1 MNSKVLTGM
10 TQPEPGCIMKIFDTD
25 RAKHVLVELIRA
37 AGGEWTGKTRLYK
50 GYYLAHLY
58 YAETEPD
65 YLTNWPVVKMPY
77 GPGIECGDE
86 LLNQLVLS
94 GVLAREHTLIGP
106 YTGTVYRLT
115 GKPLPGESL
124 SLQAVR
130 AIELAVNFVRE
141 KGAAELS
148 DLTHE
153 FSRSWNSA
161 QEGQELN
168 IYVDPIPDD
177 EFAARDQRLS
187 TLKSELTAAW
197 NAAQ

>member
-1 MNSKVLTGM
+1 MNMLDV
-10 TQPEPGCIMKIFDTD
+10 D
-25 RAKHVLVELIRA
+25 RAKQVLAELIRA

-50 GYYLAHLY
+50 AYYSAHLY
-58 YAETEPD
+58 YAESEPG

-94 GVLAREHTLIGP
+94 GVLARKHTAVGP
-106 YTGTVYRLT
+106 YTATAYCLT
-115 GKPLPGESL
+115 GKPLAAEAL
-124 SLQAVR
+124 SQQAVR
-130 AIELAVNFVRE
+130 AIELAVSFVEE
-141 KGAAELS
+141 KGATELS

-161 QEGQELN
+161 KEGQELN
-168 IYVDPIPDD
+168 IYVDLIPDD
-177 EFAARDQRLS
+177 EFAAREERLS
-187 TLKSELTAAW
+187 TLKTELLAAW

>member
-1 MNSKVLTGM
+1 MSLL
-10 TQPEPGCIMKIFDTD
+10 DTD
-25 RAKHVLVELIRA
+25 RAKQVLVELIRA
-37 AGGEWTGKTRLYK
+37 AGGEWTGKTKLYK
-50 GYYLAHLY
+50 AYYLAHLY
-58 YAETEPD
+58 YAETEPG

-86 LLNQLVLS
+86 LLNELVLC
-94 GVLAREHTLIGP
+94 GVLVRQHTLVGP
-106 YTGTVYRLT
+106 YTATAYRLT
-115 GKPLPGESL
+115 GKALPGGAL
-124 SLQAVR
+124 SQQAVR
-130 AIELAVNFVRE
+130 AIELAVNFVKE

-168 IYVDPIPDD
+168 IYVDLISDD
-177 EFAARDQRLS
+177 EFDAREQRLS
-187 TLKSELTAAW
+187 TLKSELLAAW

>member
-1 MNSKVLTGM
+1 MNML
-10 TQPEPGCIMKIFDTD
+10 ETD

-37 AGGEWTGKTRLYK
+37 AGGQWTGKTRLYK
-50 GYYLAHLY
+50 AYYLAHLY
-58 YAETEPD
+58 YAEAEPG

-86 LLNQLVLS
+86 LLNELVLS

-106 YTGTVYRLT
+106 YTGTAYRLT
-115 GKPLPGESL
+115 GKLLPGAGL
-124 SLQAVR
+124 SQPAVR
-130 AIELAVNFVRE
+130 AIELAVDFVRA

-177 EFAARDQRLS
+177 EFAAREQRLS
-187 TLKSELTAAW
+187 TLKSELLAAWTAA
-197 NAAQ
+197 

>member
-1 MNSKVLTGM
+1 MMNMLDTG
-10 TQPEPGCIMKIFDTD
+10 
-25 RAKHVLVELIRA
+25 RAKQVLVELIRA

-50 GYYLAHLY
+50 AYYLAHLY
-58 YAETEPD
+58 YAETEPG
-65 YLTNWPVVKMPY
+65 YLTNWPMVKMPY

-86 LLNQLVLS
+86 LLNELVLS
-94 GVLAREHTLIGP
+94 GVLSRKHTAVGP
-106 YTGTVYRLT
+106 YTAIGYRLT
-115 GKPLPGESL
+115 GKPLPGEAVSE
-124 SLQAVR
+124 QAVC
-130 AIELAVNFVRE
+130 AIEQAVNFVRE

-168 IYVDPIPDD
+168 IYVDQIPDD
-177 EFAARDQRLS
+177 EFAAREQRLS
-187 TLKSELTAAW
+187 TLKTELLAAW

>member
-1 MNSKVLTGM
+1 MNML
-10 TQPEPGCIMKIFDTD
+10 DLD
-25 RAKHVLVELIRA
+25 RAKQVLVELIRA

-50 GYYLAHLY
+50 AYYLAHLY
-58 YAETEPD
+58 YAESEPD
-65 YLTNWPVVKMPY
+65 YLTNWPLVKMPY

-86 LLNQLVLS
+86 LLNELVLS
-94 GVLAREHTLIGP
+94 GVLARKHTLVGP
-106 YTGTVYRLT
+106 YTATAYSLT
-115 GKPLPGESL
+115 GKSPPGEAMSQ
-124 SLQAVR
+124 QAVR
-130 AIELAVNFVRE
+130 TVEQAVSFVKE

-153 FSRSWNSA
+153 FSRSWNSV

-168 IYVDPIPDD
+168 IYVDLIPDD

-187 TLKSELTAAW
+187 TLKTELLAAW